1 MRGREECYGINMV
14 SRRGEAT
21 DKVGDRDRAIKGG
34 RRRKRKER
42 KVERNDIVE
51 ENEGDIL
58 KMI

>member
-1 MRGREECYGINMV
+1 MV

-34 RRRKRKER
+34 RGRKRKER
-42 KVERNDIVE
+42 KVERNDTEE

-58 KMI
+58 KMIYNTWK